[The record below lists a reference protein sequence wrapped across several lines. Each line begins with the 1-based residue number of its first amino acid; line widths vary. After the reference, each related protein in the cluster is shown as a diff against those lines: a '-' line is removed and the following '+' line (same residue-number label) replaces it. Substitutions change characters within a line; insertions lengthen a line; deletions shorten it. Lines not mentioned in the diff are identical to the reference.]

1 MNKYNK
7 IIEILNTHQKKNFYI
22 LIIYQAI
29 KSILE
34 VMSLGSLYPLIFF
47 MFNGDISFLNDFFNF
62 NNFNKIELFTIL
74 LTIIFA
80 AFFIKT
86 ISIIYIT
93 YKENYYLTSIT
104 KELQSKIF
112 NLYLPYLDIK

>member
-47 MFNGDISFLNDFFNF
+47 MFNGDISFLNDF
-62 NNFNKIELFTIL
+62 LIL
-74 LTIIFA
+74 IIST
-80 AFFIKT
+80 KL
-86 ISIIYIT
+86 SYLQ
-93 YKENYYLTSIT
+93 YY
-104 KELQSKIF
+104 
-112 NLYLPYLDIK
+112 